1 MLQKLSFFKLLCC
14 VIGSRTQMNE
24 FCEDK
29 LQMDW
34 QVKTGDHT
42 VRQ

>member
-1 MLQKLSFFKLLCC
+1 MTC
-14 VIGSRTQMNE
+14 GNYMNE

-42 VRQ
+42 VR

>member
-1 MLQKLSFFKLLCC
+1 MTC
-14 VIGSRTQMNE
+14 GNYMNE

-34 QVKTGDHT
+34 QVKIGDHT
-42 VRQ
+42 VR